1 MITSLHILNHVEM
14 DSDQVLGDGISM
26 ILLNVGMYVGIPVI
40 AIMSIR
46 K

>member
-1 MITSLHILNHVEM
+1 M

-26 ILLNVGMYVGIPVI
+26 ILLNVGMYVGIPAI
-40 AIMSIR
+40 AIMRMR